1 MRPRRRSTP
10 VYKRAIV
17 PLDGSP
23 FAEAILPFLRQI
35 AGPLDMEVILLRV
48 VAPQAMAPIE
58 APPRVLIRELETQ
71 RVDAEEYLA
80 RLAGDLR
87 NRGVRVDTRVSR
99 GEAAHEILAVA
110 RETAA
115 DLIAMCTHDRSGF
128 GRFVFGSVAEAVVRR
143 AGIPVLLLK
152 PGEIE
157 PHQVGNDNGAD
168 ERRRSVGG
176 RPVTA
181 RTHREEDAM
190 LVRALMTGA
199 PITLPPDISIF
210 EARRLMDSERIR
222 HVLVTLGGDLL
233 GIVTDRDIRL
243 NMPSQATSLSVW
255 ELNYL
260 LAKVTVGEVMTRSV
274 ITIGP
279 DLDARDAAQIMLD
292 HKIGALP
299 VIDDGKLI
307 GIVTETDL
315 LRAFVRVG
323 AESRTL
329 RGR

>member
-1 MRPRRRSTP
+1 
-10 VYKRAIV
+10 VYKRAVV

-23 FAEAILPFLRQI
+23 FAEAILAFLRQI

-58 APPRVLIRELETQ
+58 EPPRVLIRELEMQ

-80 RLAGDLR
+80 HLARDLR
-87 NRGVRVDTRVSR
+87 NRGVRVDTRVNR

-128 GRFVFGSVAEAVVRR
+128 SRFVFGSVAEAVVRR
-143 AGIPVLLLK
+143 ADIPVLLLG
-152 PGEIE
+152 PAEIE
-157 PHQVGNDNGAD
+157 PHQLANDNGAA
-168 ERRRSVGG
+168 ERGRSVG
-176 RPVTA
+176 VTR
-181 RTHREEDAM
+181 RTHPMEEDM

-210 EARRLMDSERIR
+210 EARRLMDNARIR

-260 LAKVTVGEVMTRSV
+260 LAKVTVGEVMTRSL

-279 DLDARDAAQIMLD
+279 DLDARDAAQVMLD

-299 VIDDGKLI
+299 VIDDRKLI

-315 LRAFVRVG
+315 LRAFVKVG
-323 AESRTL
+323 AESRAL
-329 RGR
+329 RG

>member
-1 MRPRRRSTP
+1 MRPRRRSKT
-10 VYKRAIV
+10 VYRRAIV

-23 FAEAILPFLRQI
+23 FAQAVLPFFRHI
-35 AGPLDMEVILLRV
+35 AGPLDIEVILVRV

-58 APPRVLIRELETQ
+58 EPGVRIRELATR
-71 RVDAEEYLA
+71 RVDAEEYLS

-99 GEAAHEILAVA
+99 GE
-110 RETAA
+110 
-115 DLIAMCTHDRSGF
+115 
-128 GRFVFGSVAEAVVRR
+128 
-143 AGIPVLLLK
+143 
-152 PGEIE
+152 
-157 PHQVGNDNGAD
+157 
-168 ERRRSVGG
+168 ERRRSVD
-176 RPVTA
+176 PHAVTA
-181 RTHREEDAM
+181 RTHREEDVM

-199 PITLPPDISIF
+199 PITLPPDTSIF
-210 EARRLMDSERIR
+210 EARRLMDGERIR

-279 DLDARDAAQIMLD
+279 DLDAHDAAQIMVD
-292 HKIGALP
+292 RRIGALP
-299 VIDDGKLI
+299 VIDDGRLV

>member
-1 MRPRRRSTP
+1 
-10 VYKRAIV
+10 
-17 PLDGSP
+17 
-23 FAEAILPFLRQI
+23 
-35 AGPLDMEVILLRV
+35 
-48 VAPQAMAPIE
+48 MAPIE
-58 APPRVLIRELETQ
+58 EPPRVLIRELETQ

-143 AGIPVLLLK
+143 ADIPVLLLK
-152 PGEIE
+152 PGETE
-157 PHQVGNDNGAD
+157 PRQVGNDSGAA
-168 ERRRSVGG
+168 ERRRSVG
-176 RPVTA
+176 VTR
-181 RTHREEDAM
+181 RTHSMEEDM

-279 DLDARDAAQIMLD
+279 DLDAHDAAQIMLD

-299 VIDDGKLI
+299 VIDDGRLI